1 MFIDYLK
8 VHVKAGDG
16 GSGRINFRR
25 EKFVPRGGPDGGD
38 GGKGGSVIF
47 EVDSKLGTLLDL
59 KYHPN
64 IEAKRGGDGGTNNCF
79 GPDGQSVVVRVPLGT
94 VVSDEAGRQL
104 ADLTEPGQ
112 RWVAAKG
119 GMGGLGNTHF
129 ATPTNKTPRYAQ
141 PGTEGQERTLILE
154 LKLLADVGLV
164 GLPNAG
170 KSTLLSKL
178 TAATPKI
185 APYPFTTL
193 SPNLGVMEFE
203 DLTHM
208 TLADIPGLIEGASRG
223 VGLGDRFLR
232 HIERTKV
239 LAHLVG
245 DEQGLFD
252 PEDMLYKYDL
262 VCEELAAYSPLL
274 ARKRQLV
281 IVTKTDLADPDD
293 VAQTLAA
300 FRERGIEPLTISAF
314 SGEGLDALRQA
325 LRELVEAE
333 EERLLLEPQTPEGET
348 DLEEDFEDEE
358 EDWSEEDDEEDEF
371 EDEGSGEDEED
382 LDEDDS
388 SDDFEDE
395 DDSGDEEFEEGDDED
410 DLPPPPKPGKNTR
423 RG

>member
-38 GGKGGSVIF
+38 GGRGGNVVF
-47 EVDSKLGTLLDL
+47 EVDPKLGTLLDL
-59 KYHPN
+59 KYHSN
-64 IEAKRGGDGGTNNCF
+64 LEAKRGEDGGTNNCF
-79 GPDGQSVVVRVPLGT
+79 GADGQSIMVRVPLGT
-94 VVSDEAGRQL
+94 VVSDEDGRQL

-112 RWVAAKG
+112 RWIAARG
-119 GMGGLGNTHF
+119 GMGGLGNSHF
-129 ATPTNKTPRYAQ
+129 ATATNKTPRYAQ

-193 SPNLGVMEFE
+193 SPNLGVMELE
-203 DLTHM
+203 DLSHM

-262 VCEELAAYSPLL
+262 VCEELAAYSSLL

-293 VAQTLAA
+293 VAKTLAA
-300 FRERGIEPLTISAF
+300 FRERGIEPLTISAL
-314 SGEGLDALRQA
+314 SGEGLDTLRQA
-325 LRELVEAE
+325 LREMVEAE
-333 EERLLLEPQTPEGET
+333 EERLLLEPQTPEGEA
-348 DLEEDFEDEE
+348 DLEEEFEDEE
-358 EDWSEEDDEEDEF
+358 EDWEEEELTEDEEDEDEF
-371 EDEGSGEDEED
+371 EDED
-382 LDEDDS
+382 LDEDEEYSDEDDS
-388 SDDFEDE
+388 DDEDFEDE
-395 DDSGDEEFEEGDDED
+395 DEEEET
-410 DLPPPPKPGKNTR
+410 PPPRPQNPEKKQ
-423 RG
+423 RGN

>member
-1 MFIDYLK
+1 MFIDYLQ

-38 GGKGGSVIF
+38 GGRGGNVIF
-47 EVDSKLGTLLDL
+47 EVDPKLGTLLDL
-59 KYHPN
+59 KYHAN
-64 IEAKRGGDGGTNNCF
+64 LEAKRGEDGGTNNCF
-79 GPDGQSVVVRVPLGT
+79 GADGQSIMVRVPLGT
-94 VVSDEAGRQL
+94 VVSDEDGHQL

-112 RWVAAKG
+112 RWIAAKG
-119 GMGGLGNTHF
+119 GMGGLGNSHF

-141 PGTEGQERTLILE
+141 PGTEGQERILILE

-262 VCEELAAYSPLL
+262 VCQELAAYSSLL

-293 VAQTLAA
+293 VAKTLAA
-300 FRERGIEPLTISAF
+300 FRERGIEPLTISSL
-314 SGEGLDALRQA
+314 SGDGLDTLRQA

-348 DLEEDFEDEE
+348 GLEE
-358 EDWSEEDDEEDEF
+358 EF
-371 EDEGSGEDEED
+371 EDEDEDWEDEELTEDDEDEDEDSDEDEED
-382 LDEDDS
+382 SDEDDS
-388 SDDFEDE
+388 EDDDFDE
-395 DDSGDEEFEEGDDED
+395 DDLEDDED
-410 DLPPPPKPGKNTR
+410 GEEVEDLPPPPESRKKK
-423 RG
+423 RGN

>member
-38 GGKGGSVIF
+38 GGRGGNVVF
-47 EVDSKLGTLLDL
+47 EVDPKLGTLLDL
-59 KYHPN
+59 KYHSN
-64 IEAKRGGDGGTNNCF
+64 LEAKRGEDGGTNNCF
-79 GPDGQSVVVRVPLGT
+79 GADGQGVLVRVPLGT
-94 VVSDEAGRQL
+94 VVSDEDGHQL

-314 SGEGLDALRQA
+314 SGEGLDVLRQA

-333 EERLLLEPQTPEGET
+333 EERLLLEPQTPEGES

-358 EDWSEEDDEEDEF
+358 EDWSEEDLEGDDEEEF
-371 EDEGSGEDEED
+371 
-382 LDEDDS
+382 
-388 SDDFEDE
+388 DE
-395 DDSGDEEFEEGDDED
+395 DDSGDEDFEEDEEEED
-410 DLPPPPKPGKNTR
+410 ENDLPPPPKPGKNKR

>member
-1 MFIDYLK
+1 MSGWGRRPRTNQFPPGK
-8 VHVKAGDG
+8 VCA
-16 GSGRINFRR
+16 
-25 EKFVPRGGPDGGD
+25 RGGPDGGD
-38 GGKGGSVIF
+38 GGRGGDVVF
-47 EVDSKLGTLLDL
+47 EVDAKLGTLLDL

-64 IEAKRGGDGGTNNCF
+64 IEAKCGGDGGTNNCF
-79 GPDGQSVVVRVPLGT
+79 GPDGKSVVVRVPQGT
-94 VVSDEAGRQL
+94 VVSDEDGRQL

-112 RWVAAKG
+112 RWIAAKG
-119 GMGGLGNTHF
+119 GMGGLGNSHF

-141 PGTEGQERTLILE
+141 PGTEGQERTRILE

-170 KSTLLSKL
+170 KSPLLSTL

-193 SPNLGVMEFE
+193 SPNLGVMEYE
-203 DLTHM
+203 DLKHL

-300 FRERGIEPLTISAF
+300 FRERGIEPLTISALE
-314 SGEGLDALRQA
+314 GEGLDALRQA

-333 EERLLLEPQTPEGET
+333 EERLLLEPQTPEGEPG
-348 DLEEDFEDEE
+348 LEEDFEDEE
-358 EDWSEEDDEEDEF
+358 DWEEEDLEGDEEEDSDEEDSCDDF
-371 EDEGSGEDEED
+371 D
-382 LDEDDS
+382 DEDDS
-388 SDDFEDE
+388 SDDFDDE
-395 DDSGDEEFEEGDDED
+395 DDSRDDEFEDEDDED
-410 DLPPPPKPGKNTR
+410 DLPPPPKPGKNKR